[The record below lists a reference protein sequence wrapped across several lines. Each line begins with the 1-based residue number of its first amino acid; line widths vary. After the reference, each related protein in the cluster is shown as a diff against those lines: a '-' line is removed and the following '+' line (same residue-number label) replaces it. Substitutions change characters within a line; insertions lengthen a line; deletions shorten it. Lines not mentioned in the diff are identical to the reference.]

1 MENVC
6 GGAGMDRTASMGAPG
21 RPCDNLELGGW
32 EESGARGII
41 MQSVAAMSGER
52 YLRRWNASPIP
63 PCAKLRPVCRS
74 WLGDHC
80 WDAFAAAPWSSAV
93 DSLSISRRL
102 SPRPAARRLPDSRE
116 LSGEMAPHSDH
127 RFHLESSFSFTDSS
141 GGVGEYSAFQLP

>member
-1 MENVC
+1 
-6 GGAGMDRTASMGAPG
+6 MDRTASMGAPG

-41 MQSVAAMSGER
+41 MQSVAAMSVER

-93 DSLSISRRL
+93 DSFTPMHTIH
-102 SPRPAARRLPDSRE
+102 ANC
-116 LSGEMAPHSDH
+116 SGVA
-127 RFHLESSFSFTDSS
+127 
-141 GGVGEYSAFQLP
+141 